1 MIAGAG
7 TGLTAKLRLASGK
20 TAIDPVFPGLA
31 YNAGSQGEMTIMVTS
46 SRLLHLLLALILGL
60 CMVGLARADIPPPNG
75 QEPTIIHTYLHLED
89 INDIDLSTGTY
100 DITALFAMRWKDPR
114 LAFSRPDGNDKP
126 EVWMGN
132 RAKTHLDSIWHPIL
146 DVSGE
151 KGLTANAVHSLTIA
165 PDGTAVLR
173 QKFSGSPRFTGELI
187 HFPFGRL
194 SLDLTISSV
203 AMTDDQVRFSLEHL
217 SPNNDMRALDKVLHG
232 NWTPIG
238 IAWNTT
244 SKARPSSPDQQ
255 YPQIDLQILVEHDFV
270 DGVHKILLPLIVIA
284 FASWGLLWVDLMRQT
299 SYASPRIGGM
309 VTLILTTIALKFMMG
324 RELPV
329 VHYLTLSD
337 VLFNATIIMLS
348 MALLASCAVAALFTE
363 FSAVTARRFNIALR
377 RVYPLLYVLVIL
389 IGYGFVLDEAA
400 EGVHRTAV
408 LVPADE

>member
-1 MIAGAG
+1 
-7 TGLTAKLRLASGK
+7 
-20 TAIDPVFPGLA
+20 
-31 YNAGSQGEMTIMVTS
+31 MVTS
-46 SRLLHLLLALILGL
+46 SRLLHLLLALFLGL
-60 CMVGLARADIPPPNG
+60 CIVGLARADIPPPNS
-75 QEPTIIHTYLHLED
+75 QKPTIVHTYLQLED

-114 LAFSRPDGNDKP
+114 LAFVDQNGNNKP

-132 RAKTHLDSIWHPIL
+132 RANTHLDSIWHPIL

-151 KGLTANAVHSLTIA
+151 KGLTTNAVHSLAIS
-165 PDGTAVLR
+165 PDGTVILR

-194 SLDLTISSV
+194 SLDLRITSV
-203 AMTDDQVRFSLEHL
+203 AMDNSQLRFSLEHL
-217 SPNNDMRALDKVLHG
+217 SPHNDMRALDQVLHG

-244 SKARPSSPDQQ
+244 SKARPSTPDQQ

-284 FASWGLLWVDLMRQT
+284 LASWALLWMDLMRQT
-299 SYASPRIGGM
+299 SYASPRVGGM
-309 VTLILTTIALKFMMG
+309 VTLILTTIALKFMLG

-348 MALLASCAVAALFTE
+348 MALLSSCVVAALFTE
-363 FSAVTARRFNIALR
+363 FSADKARRFNVVLR
-377 RVYPLLYVLVIL
+377 RVYPLLYLLVIL
-389 IGYGFVLDEAA
+389 IGYWLVLDEAA
-400 EGVHRTAV
+400 EGVHRTTV
-408 LVPADE
+408 LLPSSE